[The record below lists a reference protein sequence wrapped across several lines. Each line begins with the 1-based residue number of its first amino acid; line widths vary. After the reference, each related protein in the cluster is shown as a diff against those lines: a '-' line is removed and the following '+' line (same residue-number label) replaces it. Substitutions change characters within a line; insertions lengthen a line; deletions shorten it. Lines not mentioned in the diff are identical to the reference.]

1 MPCDPS
7 GQQLDMIM
15 YHIDCVFQQVTVE
28 TVAGVKAIVTKPAMS
43 WSACVTDLVSKTQT
57 VAFH

>member
-1 MPCDPS
+1 M
-7 GQQLDMIM
+7 
-15 YHIDCVFQQVTVE
+15 FQQVTVE